1 MRFTKTKH
9 LNKKKGSMH
18 LFQNKIIVS
27 VFFTLSIIFRT
38 DLKAQDHTLNG
49 VSSSGDNSK
58 IINYD
63 LPENLKPGEEFIVT
77 INMMNNGNNKWT
89 KNNDYKLSLFDQS
102 DNMYQA
108 DVWGIKEVSLPYDV
122 NPDEK
127 VMFIF
132 KITAPQETGTYN
144 CRWVMTKS
152 DQFFG
157 EYTANMVNVTVDP
170 SSILTDNE
178 GNNSEF
184 IQIDIP
190 EFMNSGEKYKVIIT
204 MKNTGANSWYSNSA
218 GDFTISPVTD
228 SFSAKFP
235 DWNNTSY
242 YLSGTIDTG
251 QESTIEFFV
260 TAPPESGIYS
270 LQWGMKKGDTFF
282 GQKTKRAYVNVS
294 GNRLSR
300 VDESK
305 YNSVFISQDIPKSV
319 YVNEESSVSV
329 TYKNTGSR
337 TWIKGYDKLVFID
350 SSKNLVTLNKWY
362 IGYIQLQENIEPG
375 NSVTFNFKI
384 KPREIGWH
392 DFRMIM
398 MTEDGGIFGEPT
410 KATEI
415 IVSDK

>member
-1 MRFTKTKH
+1 MYIFQ
-9 LNKKKGSMH
+9 KKLIASIF
-18 LFQNKIIVS
+18 L
-27 VFFTLSIIFRT
+27 LLIIFLHE
-38 DLKAQDHTLNG
+38 LKAQDNPQNG
-49 VSSSGDNSK
+49 VSLSGDNSK
-58 IINYD
+58 IISYE

-77 INMMNNGNNKWT
+77 INMLNNGINKWT
-89 KNNDYKLSLFDQS
+89 KNNNYKLSLFDQS
-102 DNMYQA
+102 DNMYKA

-144 CRWVMTKS
+144 CRWVMTKD

-170 SSILTDNE
+170 GSLLTDNE

-190 EFMNSGEKYKVIIT
+190 EFMNSGQKYKVVIT
-204 MKNTGANSWYSNSA
+204 MKNTGANPWYSNSA
-218 GDFTISPVTD
+218 SDFKISPVAD
-228 SFSAKFP
+228 SFAVKHP

-242 YLSGTIDTG
+242 YLSGTIDTS

-270 LQWGMKKGDTFF
+270 LQWCMKKGDTFF
-282 GQKTKRAYVNVS
+282 GQKTKRAYVNVT
-294 GNRLSR
+294 GNKLST
-300 VDESK
+300 VDGSK

-337 TWIKGYDKLVFID
+337 TWIKGYDQLVFID
-350 SSKNLVTLNKWY
+350 SNKNLETLNNWY
-362 IGYIQLQENIEPG
+362 IGYIQLPENIEPG

-384 KPREIGWH
+384 KPGEIGWH

-398 MTEDGGIFGEPT
+398 STKDGGIFGEPT
-410 KATEI
+410 KSTEI
-415 IVSDK
+415 IVSEK